1 MAPKKIPD
9 MKHILV
15 ATIAFAT
22 IATII
27 VPGEAEAEV
36 SADGAHLLALESV
49 RIGVG
54 MCQIALTPD
63 MQLRLDSSI
72 AAFAG
77 SQHDFDAK
85 GYREQIRRITADM
98 TTAQGQV
105 CSTLRN
111 QGVERIYATA
121 LDVDLARS
129 IRLAQT

>member
-1 MAPKKIPD
+1 MAPEKIPD

-22 IATII
+22 VATII

-36 SADGAHLLALESV
+36 SSDGAHLLALESV

-54 MCQIALTPD
+54 MCQIGLTPD
-63 MQLRLDSSI
+63 MQGRLDSSI

-85 GYREQIRRITADM
+85 AYRQQIKRITADM
-98 TTAQGQV
+98 ALAQVQV
-105 CSTLRN
+105 CSTLRD
-111 QGVERIYATA
+111 QGVEWIYATA
-121 LDVDLARS
+121 LDVD
-129 IRLAQT
+129 